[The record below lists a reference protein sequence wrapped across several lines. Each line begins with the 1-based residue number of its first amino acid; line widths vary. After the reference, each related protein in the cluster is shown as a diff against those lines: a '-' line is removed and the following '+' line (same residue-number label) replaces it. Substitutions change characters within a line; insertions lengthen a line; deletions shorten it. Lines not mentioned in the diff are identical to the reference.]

1 LIIGAEKYSTQ
12 FYESLAPG
20 SLVLR
25 FGVGYDHVPLDI
37 CKKRSLLVA
46 NTPGTLDHSVA
57 EHTITLL
64 LSCARRILAND
75 GAVRRGQW
83 PADSGIEVTGKTLA
97 IVGLGR
103 IGTMAARIAKHGLG
117 MRVKAFGRTPLL
129 DAEASSLVDYYSTDL
144 ASVVEA
150 ADFVSLHLSVNDQT
164 RGIINK
170 EVLALMSK
178 EAILINT
185 SRGQLIN
192 ESDLYDAL
200 RQRVIAGAALDVF
213 NYEPYRPVA
222 GKDLRQ
228 LDNVILTPH
237 ISSNTD
243 GANRRMSELCLRN
256 AEAYFSNRWDEL
268 NLVRELKV

>member
-1 LIIGAEKYSTQ
+1 
-12 FYESLAPG
+12 
-20 SLVLR
+20 
-25 FGVGYDHVPLDI
+25 
-37 CKKRSLLVA
+37 
-46 NTPGTLDHSVA
+46 
-57 EHTITLL
+57 
-64 LSCARRILAND
+64 
-75 GAVRRGQW
+75 
-83 PADSGIEVTGKTLA
+83 
-97 IVGLGR
+97 
-103 IGTMAARIAKHGLG
+103 
-117 MRVKAFGRTPLL
+117 
-129 DAEASSLVDYYSTDL
+129 
-144 ASVVEA
+144 
-150 ADFVSLHLSVNDQT
+150 
-164 RGIINK
+164 
-170 EVLALMSK
+170 MSK

>member
-1 LIIGAEKYSTQ
+1 
-12 FYESLAPG
+12 
-20 SLVLR
+20 
-25 FGVGYDHVPLDI
+25 
-37 CKKRSLLVA
+37 
-46 NTPGTLDHSVA
+46 
-57 EHTITLL
+57 
-64 LSCARRILAND
+64 
-75 GAVRRGQW
+75 
-83 PADSGIEVTGKTLA
+83 
-97 IVGLGR
+97 
-103 IGTMAARIAKHGLG
+103 
-117 MRVKAFGRTPLL
+117 
-129 DAEASSLVDYYSTDL
+129 VDYYSTDL

>member
-1 LIIGAEKYSTQ
+1 M
-12 FYESLAPG
+12 
-20 SLVLR
+20 
-25 FGVGYDHVPLDI
+25 
-37 CKKRSLLVA
+37 A

-57 EHTITLL
+57 EHTITLYC
-64 LSCARRILAND
+64 CARRILAND

-150 ADFVSLHLSVNDQT
+150 ADFVSLHLSVNDQA
-164 RGIINK
+164 RIINK

-228 LDNVILTPH
+228 LDNVILH
-237 ISSNTD
+237 RISSNTD